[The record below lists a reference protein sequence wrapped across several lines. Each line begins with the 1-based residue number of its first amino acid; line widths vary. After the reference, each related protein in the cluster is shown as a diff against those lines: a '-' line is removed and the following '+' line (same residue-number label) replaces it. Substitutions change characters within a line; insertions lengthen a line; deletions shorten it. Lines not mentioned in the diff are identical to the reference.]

1 MSSVERVLEGV
12 KVLEV
17 SAWAFVPS
25 AGAVLADWGADVVKI
40 EPPTGDPLRGLV
52 FGGVGGDAGPSFPW
66 EAWNRGK
73 RSVGL
78 DLKHPDAKEIIHKA
92 AAEADVFLTSYLPP
106 TRRKFGIDI
115 DDIRAVNPSIVYA
128 CGTGQGALGEEAE
141 QGGYDSISFWARGG
155 VGMLVT
161 PPGSERPI
169 GQPGGAFGDSLSG
182 MALAGGVAAA
192 LFRRSRTGEGAVVDV
207 GLLGTAMW
215 ALQMP
220 IVGAAVM
227 VAQASA
233 AGGSVSKEERAT
245 PNMFNPLVNNYR
257 TSDGRWLSL
266 CMLQRDLYWDGVL
279 VALGRED
286 LRDDERFNTPDAL
299 GAHIREAVE
308 EMERTFASMTLDEA
322 RAALGT
328 QHGQFDLMKNVLELP
343 ADPQAVANGYVQRV
357 EYDGDVV
364 LPLVAAPAQFDRT
377 PPSLGQAPEFGA
389 DTDEFLAELGMDG
402 EEILQAKIGGAVV

>member
-1 MSSVERVLEGV
+1 MRSVERVLEGV

-40 EPPTGDPLRGLV
+40 EPPTGDPLRGLIS
-52 FGGVGGDAGPSFPW
+52 GGIGGGDGPSFPW

-78 DLKHPDAKEIIHKA
+78 DLKHPAAKGIVLRA

-128 CGTGQGALGEEAE
+128 CGSGQGALGDEAE

-161 PPGSERPI
+161 PPGAERPI

-227 VAQASA
+227 VAQAAA
-233 AGGSVSKEERAT
+233 AGGSVPRDERAA
-245 PNMFNPLVNNYR
+245 PNLFNPLVNNYR
-257 TSDGRWLSL
+257 TSDDRWLSL
-266 CMLQRDLYWDGVL
+266 CMLQRDVYWDGVL

-286 LRDDERFNTPDAL
+286 LRHDDRFNTPDAL
-299 GAHIREAVE
+299 GAHIREAVAE
-308 EMERTFASMTLDEA
+308 LEQTFASLTLDEA
-322 RAALGT
+322 RAALTT
-328 QHGQFDLMKNVLELP
+328 QRGQFDLMKNVLELP
-343 ADPQAVANGYVQRV
+343 ADPQAVANGYVQQV
-357 EYDGDVV
+357 EYDGDVA

-377 PPSLGQAPEFGA
+377 PPALGHAPEFGA
-389 DTDEFLAELGMDG
+389 HTDEFLAELGMDG
-402 EEILQAKIGGAVV
+402 EEIIQAKIAGAVV